1 MLIQMDPLEFQ
12 CPLLPRGTLFQENAT
27 RASLH
32 LVVVTYHPLK
42 YKRSDVKKV
51 IDQSLSI
58 STFVRYGET
67 EPTTSP
73 TSPALAPKLRYPTL
87 PRTRKTMPKC
97 QATFRGSSSCRVSSR
112 RKLHFS
118 CARRCHA
125 VFTETFQRL
134 DGKNPRCPRQ
144 MGFHINIHKPPNLGT
159 VPSTHS
165 ENHCKPLVASAPLH
179 QDLPLQNTPRILW
192 GVGIGGCSGPSIDLI
207 PASHTAQM

>member
-1 MLIQMDPLEFQ
+1 MDPLEFQ

-97 QATFRGSSSCRVSSR
+97 QAPFAGPPLAASPHVGSCTSPARVAATLSLRKRFRGSMEKTQDV
-112 RKLHFS
+112 
-118 CARRCHA
+118 
-125 VFTETFQRL
+125 L
-134 DGKNPRCPRQ
+134 DRWG
-144 MGFHINIHKPPNLGT
+144 
-159 VPSTHS
+159 ST
-165 ENHCKPLVASAPLH
+165 
-179 QDLPLQNTPRILW
+179 
-192 GVGIGGCSGPSIDLI
+192 
-207 PASHTAQM
+207 